1 MQRIVIDAS
10 AVIAVVVNEPHRE
23 ALIAAT
29 RGASLIAPASLPW
42 EIGNAF
48 SAMFKKNRI
57 SLEDAQTALREAERI
72 PIQLVE
78 PSLAEAVEIAHEFTI
93 YAYDAYMIASARQ
106 YRCPLLTL
114 DRGLQMAAL
123 AAGAQVMEVPA

>member
-1 MQRIVIDAS
+1 MTRIVVDAS

-29 RGASLIAPASLPW
+29 RGVTLISPASLPW

-48 SAMFKKNRI
+48 SAMFRQGRI
-57 SLEDAQTALREAERI
+57 SLEHAQTALAEAERI

-78 PSLAEAVEIAHEFTI
+78 PALAEALQLAHELTI
-93 YAYDAYMIASARQ
+93 YAYDAYMIISARQ

-114 DRGLQMAAL
+114 DRGLQTAAL
-123 AAGAQVMEVPA
+123 AADVQVMEVPK